1 MFSLSSVCLQV
12 CTGVCRH
19 GVGARRRCARRI
31 VRATRRVSTR
41 AKRGFQPAVGVPR
54 LVGASSTPA
63 APPQQGGP
71 VPSHRPVRSA
81 GVGARLRGHPGA
93 LAASG
98 GGAGGMLLPPSKATR
113 WEREWWAGLGARGG
127 DHGAGGR
134 AASTQRLAGSGAG
147 LWCTD
152 GRVIKNNKRKE
163 TWIRYS
169 LSTLIVLWGPNHN
182 RVLLEGIQ
190 KRNQMSRSV
199 QS

>member
-1 MFSLSSVCLQV
+1 MFLLSSVCLQV
-12 CTGVCRH
+12 CTGVCWH

-63 APPQQGGP
+63 APLSRVGQCLPTAPSAPSGWGPGCGGTPEPWQRAVAVP
-71 VPSHRPVRSA
+71 VGCSCLCLRLCA
-81 GVGARLRGHPGA
+81 GNGN
-93 LAASG
+93 G
-98 GGAGGMLLPPSKATR
+98 GQVWG
-113 WEREWWAGLGARGG
+113 RGG

-134 AASTQRLAGSGAG
+134 AASMQRLAGSGAG

-190 KRNQMSRSV
+190 KRNQTSRSV